1 MGQDTITLGDLKI
14 NNQVI
19 GVATEVEI
27 PLLDEVVWDGIL
39 GLAYPNNN
47 MKKKQIKPLFDNI
60 ISQQLLGKKGEKN
73 QFSYYLGPDKG
84 AIVFGGVDV
93 RFKNSLSDEFFWT
106 PIAEES
112 YWTISLLDVRKD
124 YSKSVKNSENEKGIT
139 LDFKEKRNDVACP
152 HLCKSVMD
160 TGTYLIYGPPELVEV
175 MSVYNKMY
183 RDLEKYWRALYR

>member
-60 ISQQLLGKKGEKN
+60 ISQQLLGKKERKIN
-73 QFSYYLGPDKG
+73 FL
-84 AIVFGGVDV
+84 
-93 RFKNSLSDEFFWT
+93 
-106 PIAEES
+106 
-112 YWTISLLDVRKD
+112 TI
-124 YSKSVKNSENEKGIT
+124 
-139 LDFKEKRNDVACP
+139 
-152 HLCKSVMD
+152 
-160 TGTYLIYGPPELVEV
+160 
-175 MSVYNKMY
+175 
-183 RDLEKYWRALYR
+183 